1 MKKIIYHT
9 LIFAFAAVY
18 LTACSTSNTAVN
30 TQQQV
35 SRSDVSGKWTVN
47 NVSLDGFPAGYS
59 VRNVFDMADY
69 RDFEKSN
76 WIVKGNGTGSV
87 SLANGAVQPIY
98 WSVNKS
104 GAVNTFQ
111 FKKLADGQKAK
122 NVSTGYSLEFG
133 DVSKG
138 SAVFKTPVSI
148 PGGQTAYINFSFVK
162 Q

>member
-1 MKKIIYHT
+1 MKNLIKLT
-9 LIFAFAAVY
+9 LILAVTAFS
-18 LTACSTSNTAVN
+18 LTACSTSNKAV
-30 TQQQV
+30 QV

-47 NVSLDGFPAGYS
+47 TVSLDGFPAGYS

-69 RDFEKSN
+69 RDFERSN
-76 WIVKGNGTGSV
+76 WELKGNGTGSI
-87 SLANGAVQPIY
+87 SLTNGAVQPIY

-104 GAVNTFQ
+104 GAINTFQ

-122 NVSTGYSLEFG
+122 NVSIGYSLEFG